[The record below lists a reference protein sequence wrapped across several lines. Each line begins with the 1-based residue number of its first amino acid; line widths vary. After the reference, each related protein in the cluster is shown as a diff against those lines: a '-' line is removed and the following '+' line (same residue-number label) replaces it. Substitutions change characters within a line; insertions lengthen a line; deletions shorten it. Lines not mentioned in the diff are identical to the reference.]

1 MYFKNL
7 SEYYVKP
14 QMLIVHDPT
23 DFGAFQEFPSTT
35 DCKELLAEFLFREHP
50 NINQLHQQHTNF
62 VKTLRQHVKTSYLSE
77 ILGNSHLPL
86 YKNYLRKNPNHV
98 YTHDAIITVPWI
110 PDGYILGNMKKII
123 RRDETVVLA
132 KVANILGLKEIIK
145 IPPHLYFEGGDV
157 IPLCYDKKRIF
168 LMGYGPRTSRETL
181 FFFRDH
187 LILKDKVIDE
197 IIGCKLAEWRLNVDG
212 CFFPVSSNIVVAHL
226 ESILDGIL
234 LGQNY
239 TEKINPF
246 DYFKKLGFTIIE
258 ATKEESYFQQACN
271 FVCLDKNKF
280 AAYNITDRVNNLLR
294 LKGIEIVGFEG
305 DQLVKGNGGP
315 HCMTRPIYKEP

>member
-1 MYFKNL
+1 MCFNNL

-23 DFGAFQEFPSTT
+23 EFGALQEFPLTT

-50 NINQLHQQHTNF
+50 NIKQLHHQHTNF
-62 VKTLRQHVKTSYLSE
+62 IRTLRQHIKISYLSE

-86 YKNYLRKNPNHV
+86 YKNFLRKSPNLL
-98 YTHDAIITVPWI
+98 YTHDAIITIPWI
-110 PDGYILGNMKKII
+110 PDGYILGNMKKVI
-123 RRDETVVLA
+123 RRDEAVVLS
-132 KVANILGLKEIIK
+132 KVADILGLKEIIK
-145 IPPHLYFEGGDV
+145 IPLHLYLEGGDV
-157 IPLCYDKKRIF
+157 IPLCYDNKRIF
-168 LMGYGPRTSRETL
+168 LMGYGPRTSKETL
-181 FFFRDH
+181 LFLRDH
-187 LILKDKVIDE
+187 LILKDKAIDE

-212 CFFPVSSNIVVAHL
+212 CFFPVSGNIIVAHL

-239 TEKINPF
+239 TERINPVE
-246 DYFKKLGFTIIE
+246 YFKKLGFTIIE
-258 ATKEESYFQQACN
+258 ATKEESYFRQACN

-294 LKGIEIVGFEG
+294 LKGIEIIGFEG

-315 HCMTRPIYKEP
+315 HCMTRPIYKKP